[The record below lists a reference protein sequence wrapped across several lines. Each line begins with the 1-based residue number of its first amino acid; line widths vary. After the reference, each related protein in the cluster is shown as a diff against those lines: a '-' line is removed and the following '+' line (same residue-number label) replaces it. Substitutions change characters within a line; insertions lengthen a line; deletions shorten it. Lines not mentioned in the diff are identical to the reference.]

1 MRGSHGNYPKQSKQA
16 QVAFTMLSKIE
27 LFIVKNGYEQNSYSL
42 FDLEELAS
50 TTCHRDALQKD
61 RIRLGATGS

>member
-1 MRGSHGNYPKQSKQA
+1 
-16 QVAFTMLSKIE
+16 MLSKIE